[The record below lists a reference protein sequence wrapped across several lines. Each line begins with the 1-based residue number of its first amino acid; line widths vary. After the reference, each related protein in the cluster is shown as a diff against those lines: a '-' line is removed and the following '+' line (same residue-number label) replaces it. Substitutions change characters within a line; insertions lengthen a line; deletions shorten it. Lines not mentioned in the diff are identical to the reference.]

1 MRILTLCYEYP
12 PIGGGGAVVC
22 REVAQALAAVGHE
35 VNVVTSRM
43 EGVPAFQDD
52 GGVDVHRV
60 PSWRKRRYHA
70 TTAELGS
77 ELVPTYRT
85 ALRLHEADPF
95 DIVHCHFIVPSGL
108 VALKLGERTG
118 LPYVLTAHGS
128 DVPGYNSARF
138 KLMHRLI
145 GPLWQ
150 RVVTGSAAVTTP
162 SHFLEDLIHQHT
174 DAPVHVIPNAFS
186 TASAVDGAADGGVER
201 RDRFLVVSRM
211 LERKGVQHFIKAL
224 KGLPPGWEAV
234 VAGDGPYLAT
244 ARGIAAEAGV
254 DVRFLGHVA
263 REDLPAL
270 YRSAKVFVFPS
281 LQENFPM
288 VLLEAMA
295 AGCAVVSSTAPGCL
309 EVVGDAA
316 RLVAPG
322 DVEGLHEAMKG
333 LMTDGAAVADL
344 RARAYGRVT
353 LFAPDHVARQ
363 YERLFLIKGANPPLG
378 VPERLRAASR
388 AA

>member
-1 MRILTLCYEYP
+1 MRILTICYEYP

-22 REVAQALAAVGHE
+22 REVAQALTAVGHD
-35 VNVVTSRM
+35 VSVVTSRM
-43 EGVPAFQDD
+43 KGMPAFLNDD
-52 GGVDVHRV
+52 GVQVYRV
-60 PSWRKRRYHA
+60 PSWRRRRYHA
-70 TTAELGS
+70 TTAELAS
-77 ELVPTYRT
+77 ELVPTYKT
-85 ALRLHEADPF
+85 ALRLHKANPF

-108 VALKLGERTG
+108 VAQRLKERVG

-138 KLMHRLI
+138 KLMHRMI
-145 GPLWQ
+145 SPLWQ
-150 RVVTGSAAVTTP
+150 RIVANSAAVTTP

-186 TASAVDGAADGGVER
+186 IPSTDERVER
-201 RDRFLVVSRM
+201 RNRFLVVSRM

-224 KGLPPGWEAV
+224 KGLPEGWEAV

-254 DVRFLGHVA
+254 NVRFLGHVA

-295 AGCAVVSSTAPGCL
+295 AGCAVISSTAPGCL

-316 RLVAPG
+316 CLVRPS
-322 DVEGLHEAMKG
+322 DVTGLHEAMKG
-333 LMTDGAAVADL
+333 LMTDEAAIADL
-344 RARAYGRVT
+344 RARACSRVT
-353 LFAPDHVARQ
+353 MFAPDHVARQ
-363 YERLFLIKGANPPLG
+363 YERLFLIKGASPPLKASEG
-378 VPERLRAASR
+378 VHGASR